1 MIYDYSVYY
10 RQNCV
15 VPIFICLFFFG
26 MLILSIVSLVKDL
39 RSHTKERINS
49 IFSAVIVVGI
59 ALYLFIASAIPLA
72 RGGIYL
78 LFEKESDSVQVSGQV
93 EETIEIACDGGG
105 RYGSTENNHGWGE
118 AIIVNGEKY
127 YMTSY
132 YDIKEGD
139 YVVLEVLPRSRLVMK
154 MQRSMQDG

>member
-15 VPIFICLFFFG
+15 VPIFICLFFLG

-59 ALYLFIASAIPLA
+59 ALYLFIESAIPLA

-93 EETIEIACDGGG
+93 EETIEIAFYGGG
-105 RYGSTENNHGWGE
+105 KYGSTENNHGWGE
-118 AIIVNGEKY
+118 AIIVNGKKY

-139 YVVLEVLPRSRLVMK
+139 YVVLDVLPRSRLVMK
-154 MQRSMQDG
+154 MQRSTQDG